1 MVQQNNIFSDFSRRG
16 RRWGR
21 WGAAALVAL
30 SACARN
36 PVTQRAQTKVI
47 SEKTERAIGAETRVA
62 LLKEYGELKDPVLT
76 QYVTNIGR
84 RLVAV
89 SDRPRLDYVFT
100 ILDADLINA
109 FAAPG
114 GFIFITRGLMEA
126 VQSEGE
132 LASVLAH
139 EIVHIAGWHSIGM
152 IQRQM
157 GYGALTTLG
166 AIASG
171 ISLGPEAM
179 LLVSQTGQLFTDLYL
194 LGYSREHELEADR
207 VGLRYMLSARYDPE
221 ASLTFF
227 ERLAALEQNEGPN
240 DWEPYLQSHPPTDA
254 RIRQAKAYIH
264 RPYFFKRETERG
276 DLIYQEM
283 KGRLPRVGP
292 EERGEVRG
300 RRFEQTRYGV
310 RMDIPEG
317 YDWEAHGAHSI
328 VAFRKKGGESFGE
341 LRREPLSAPL
351 TPEQFAF
358 RFAGDRKW
366 QFWRGRSVLYPA
378 GYGYLGQF
386 IGPSV
391 LGGTYIFRGLFLVR
405 DGVGWAV
412 LFAATPDRAFEA
424 LVPSEQVFRSF
435 DLK

>member
-1 MVQQNNIFSDFSRRG
+1 MVEKDNIFPKWARFRRLWVLG
-16 RRWGR
+16 P
-21 WGAAALVAL
+21 AAGLISL
-30 SACARN
+30 FACARN
-36 PVTQRAQTKVI
+36 PVTQRTQTKVI
-47 SEKTERAIGAETRVA
+47 SEKTERAIGAETRA
-62 LLKEYGELKDPVLT
+62 GLIKEYGELKDPVLT
-76 QYVTNIGR
+76 QYVTNVGR

-89 SDRPRLDYVFT
+89 SDRPRLAYEFT
-100 ILDADLINA
+100 VLDADLVNA

-114 GFIFITRGLMEA
+114 GYIFITRGLLEA
-126 VQSEGE
+126 VQSEAE

-179 LLVSQTGQLFTDLYL
+179 LLVSQTGQLFTSLYL

-221 ASLTFF
+221 AALTFF
-227 ERLAALEQNEGPN
+227 ERLAALEKKEGP
-240 DWEPYLQSHPPTDA
+240 DEWEPYLRSHPPTDD

-264 RPYFFKRETERG
+264 RPFFFKRETERG
-276 DLIYQEM
+276 ELIYQEM
-283 KGRLPRVGP
+283 KDRLPRVNP
-292 EERGEVRG
+292 ADRGDVRG
-300 RRFEQTRYGV
+300 RQFEQTRFGV
-310 RMDIPEG
+310 RMTIPEG
-317 YDWEAHGAHSI
+317 YDWEAQGAHAI
-328 VAFRKKGGESFGE
+328 VGFRKKGGESFGE
-341 LRREPLSAPL
+341 LRREPLESPL

-358 RFAGDRKW
+358 KFAEDRKW

-386 IGPSV
+386 VGPSV

-412 LFAATPDRAFEA
+412 LFAAPPDRAFEA